1 MIARKINLVL
11 VTVVVGSLFLAV
23 SNQTQSNEP
32 QSTQAVPSQAQSNQ
46 SQSNPD
52 QATPAP
58 KQVTYTHDV
67 APILYKNCVVCHRPN
82 NIAPM
87 SLMTYK
93 ETRPWASAIRE
104 AAVQRKMPP
113 WHADPKV
120 GDFINDPRLSDA
132 DIATLDAWARTGAK
146 EGDPKDLP
154 PAPVFGEGWH
164 IKPDQIFTIPE
175 FTVTGGEMDDYEY
188 IYVPTKFAEDR
199 WVQAAEVLPGD
210 RRVVHHATVSVVAAA
225 DVADKE
231 KENSASDAGVD
242 KYHYRTG
249 RVLHL
254 RADAPVVDDGCNYP
268 TGGGVPGESS
278 GYLNIVPGIYLPG
291 HLAETRP
298 PGYALRV
305 PAGSYLQF
313 QIHYSNHTSDDV
325 KDRTSI
331 GLVFAKEP
339 VKHEIAQYEIW
350 NNLFLIPANDD
361 NHKVTSCY
369 TLPKDVIAL
378 AYTGHMH
385 FRGKSMTTEAIYP
398 DGRHEIILNVPH
410 YDFRWQETYFL
421 KHQFVMPKGTKLVT
435 TAYFDN
441 SSNNALNPDPSKSI
455 RWGEPSDEEM
465 MGFWLQFAD
474 PKDVSQKTAVAQK

>member
-1 MIARKINLVL
+1 MLARGILFGFVL
-11 VTVVVGSLFLAV
+11 LTSSGFFMVAG
-23 SNQTQSNEP
+23 QQS
-32 QSTQAVPSQAQSNQ
+32 
-46 SQSNPD
+46 PD
-52 QATPAP
+52 HPRE
-58 KQVTYTHDV
+58 VTYSRDV

-82 NIAPM
+82 DIAPM

-93 ETRPWASAIRE
+93 EAHPWAKLIRDDVV
-104 AAVQRKMPP
+104 ARRMPP
-113 WHADPKV
+113 WHADPTV
-120 GDFINDPRLSDA
+120 GEFLNDPRLSDA
-132 DIATLDAWARTGAK
+132 DITTIDAWFRTGAK
-146 EGDPKDLP
+146 EGDSKDLP
-154 PAPVFGEGWH
+154 PAPVFAEGWH
-164 IKPDQIFTIPE
+164 IKPDMVLTIPE
-175 FTVTGGEMDDYEY
+175 MTVSAATQDAYEY
-188 IYVPTKFAEDR
+188 IYVPTDFTDDK

-210 RRVVHHATVSVVAAA
+210 RRVVHHATVSVIAA
-225 DVADKE
+225 DKVAKKE
-231 KENSASDAGVD
+231 DEKSKSDVGVD

-249 RVLHL
+249 KVLHL
-254 RADAPVVDDGCNYP
+254 RRDAPVVDDGCSYP
-268 TGGGVPGESS
+268 TGGGVPGKSS

-298 PGYALRV
+298 PGYALRI

-313 QIHYSNHTSDDV
+313 QVHYSNHTSEDV

-350 NNLFLIPANDD
+350 NNLFLIPPNDD
-361 NHKVTSCY
+361 NHRVTSCY
-369 TLPKDVIAL
+369 TLPQDVIAL

-385 FRGKSMTTEAIYP
+385 FRGKSIAVEAIYP
-398 DGRHEIILNVPH
+398 DGRHEVIMNVPH

-421 KHQFVMPKGTKLVT
+421 KHQFLMPKGTKLVT

-441 SSNNALNPDPSKSI
+441 SSNNPQNPDPSKAI

-474 PKDVSQKTAVAQK
+474 PKPVDKGAGLARN

>member
-1 MIARKINLVL
+1 MAALTGGDMAARAIPFAFIVL
-11 VTVVVGSLFLAV
+11 ALSGLFLGAGPE
-23 SNQTQSNEP
+23 TTGP
-32 QSTQAVPSQAQSNQ
+32 
-46 SQSNPD
+46 
-52 QATPAP
+52 AT
-58 KQVTYTHDV
+58 KVTFNHDV
-67 APILYKNCVVCHRPN
+67 SPILYKNCVVCHRPN

-87 SLMTYK
+87 SLMSYK
-93 ETRPWASAIRE
+93 EARPWAKLIRDDVV
-104 AAVQRKMPP
+104 ARKMPP
-113 WHADPKV
+113 WHADPQV
-120 GDFINDPRLSDA
+120 GEFLNDPRLSDT
-132 DIATLDAWARTGAK
+132 DIATIEAWFQSGAK
-146 EGDPKDLP
+146 EGDPRDLP
-154 PAPVFGEGWH
+154 PAPAFAEGWH
-164 IKPDQIFTIPE
+164 IKPDIVLTIPE
-175 FTVTGGEMDDYEY
+175 LTVSGATQDAYEY
-188 IYVPTKFAEDR
+188 IYVPTNFTEDK

-210 RRVVHHATVSVVAAA
+210 RRVVHHATVSVIAA
-225 DVADKE
+225 DKVAKKE
-231 KENSASDAGVD
+231 EERSKSDAGVD

-249 RVLHL
+249 KVLHL
-254 RADAPVVDDGCNYP
+254 RPEAPVVDDGCSYP

-298 PGYALRV
+298 PGYALRI

-313 QIHYSNHTSDDV
+313 QVHYSNHTSDDV

-361 NHKVTSCY
+361 NHRVTSCY
-369 TLPKDVIAL
+369 TLPQDVIAL

-385 FRGKSMTTEAIYP
+385 FRGKSMVVEAIYP
-398 DGRHEIILNVPH
+398 DGGHEVIMNIPH

-421 KHQFVMPKGTKLVT
+421 KHQFLMPKGTKLVT

-441 SSNNALNPDPSKSI
+441 SSNNPQNPDPSKAV
-455 RWGEPSDEEM
+455 RWGEPSNEEM

-474 PKDVSQKTAVAQK
+474 PRLVDGSAGLARK